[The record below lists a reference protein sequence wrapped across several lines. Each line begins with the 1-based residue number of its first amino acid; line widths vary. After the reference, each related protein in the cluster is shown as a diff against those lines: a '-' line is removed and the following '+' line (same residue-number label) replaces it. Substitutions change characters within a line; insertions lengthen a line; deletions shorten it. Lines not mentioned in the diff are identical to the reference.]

1 MERAGE
7 RFEEGV
13 ERAKKVAARKGR
25 EGKEMMQELG
35 EEARENQDNPVVVG
49 NAVVV
54 GLGAVLL
61 G

>member
-13 ERAKKVAARKGR
+13 ERAKKGAARKGR
-25 EGKEMMQELG
+25 EGKEKMQELG